1 MMFTKV
7 ARMEIIIIML
17 RRLKACKAVFSS
29 FSENSMWGLACRHN
43 VSGSRALMV
52 NYGYIY
58 KALYVEVYKGLIGK
72 IRRSFFF
79 LFFKG

>member
-1 MMFTKV
+1 
-7 ARMEIIIIML
+7 
-17 RRLKACKAVFSS
+17 
-29 FSENSMWGLACRHN
+29 
-43 VSGSRALMV
+43 MV

-79 LFFKG
+79 LFFRRLVKHTTRTNHLICFVEILSL